1 MDLAFMSKVRVSSLL
16 KIMAAGVVAVP
27 VLGLLIWYMA
37 SFIPYLGELKSLAEQ
52 GVKIKKD
59 ANPAFYSIAV
69 AGETTNRIRS
79 YAFRQAYWSLVA
91 EKGNSGMLSWHLNNV
106 LWRVASHL
114 HFNKEET
121 FGIWVE
127 CSLYGCGRGLEEASQ
142 KFFGK
147 AINTLSEDELAGL
160 VALVKS
166 PSIYAPGTLRGQ
178 DRKRM
183 ILENTMRT
191 REPGSI

>member
-1 MDLAFMSKVRVSSLL
+1 MNDSMDLAFMSKVHVRSWL
-16 KIMAAGVVAVP
+16 KVMAAGVVAVP

-37 SFIPYLGELKSLAEQ
+37 SFIPHLGELKSLAGQ

-79 YAFRQAYWSLVA
+79 HAFQQAYWSLVA
-91 EKGNSGMLSWHLNNV
+91 EKRNSGMLSWHLNNV
-106 LWRVASHL
+106 LWQIASHL
-114 HFNKEET
+114 HFNNEET

-166 PSIYAPGTLRGQ
+166 PSIYAPGTMRGQ

-183 ILENTMRT
+183 ILEKYHEN
-191 REPGSI
+191 S